1 MTTSSA
7 ELARVDE
14 ENNVFAIE
22 DGVERKVGQYPGV
35 SAEEAL
41 AYFERKFADLLAQ
54 VRLLEQ
60 RVAAK
65 ADPVGLKKAL
75 TKLGADLVEPAAV
88 GDFTDLRRRLSNL
101 NEKISLVAAEKQE
114 ANKEVVLAELAARAA
129 LADKAEAIAG
139 QETSKIQWK
148 NSSAEM
154 TSLFEQWQT
163 SQKSGPKLPKS
174 EADAIWKRFSVART
188 KFESAKRQYFAALDV
203 SNKAV
208 KAKKNE
214 IVSQA
219 EALVQKGADAIS
231 EYRKLLDDWKVSGR
245 SNGKSDDELWARFKA
260 AGDAIYAAKSEVV
273 AIESGEQSA
282 NLAAKLELL
291 AEAAKIDPAKDLT
304 AAKKLLQSIQQRWE
318 KVGRVPK
325 DKLRETEDKLR
336 AIEATV
342 RKVEEDNWRKT
353 DPTAIDRSNSVLS
366 QLHDSIAK
374 LEAELEVAKT
384 SKDKKAIDSASE
396 ALETRKAWLEVVKQ
410 SAN

>member
-1 MTTSSA
+1 LTTSSA

-35 SAEEAL
+35 TPAEAL

-75 TKLGADLVEPAAV
+75 TKLAADLVEPAAV
-88 GDFTDLRRRLSNL
+88 GDFADLRRRLANL
-101 NEKISLVAAEKQE
+101 NEKISAVAAEKQE
-114 ANKEVVLAELAARAA
+114 ANKEIVQAELAARTA
-129 LADKAEAIAG
+129 LAEKAEAIAS
-139 QETSKIQWK
+139 QDSSKIQWK

-154 TSLFEQWQT
+154 NALFEQWQT
-163 SQKSGPKLPKS
+163 NQKNGPKLPKA

-203 SNKAV
+203 TNKAV

-219 EALVQKGADAIS
+219 EALVQKGADAIG
-231 EYRKLLDDWKVSGR
+231 EYRKLLDDWKTSGR

-260 AGDAIYAAKSEVV
+260 AGDAIYAAKSAVV
-273 AIESGEQSA
+273 AVETGEQSA
-282 NLAAKLELL
+282 NLAVKLELL
-291 AEAAKIDPAKDLT
+291 AEASQIDPDKDLA

-318 KVGRVPK
+318 KAGRVPK

-336 AIEATV
+336 AIEAKV
-342 RKVEEDNWRKT
+342 RKTEEENWRKT

-374 LEAELEVAKT
+374 LEAQLEVAK
-384 SKDKKAIDSASE
+384 SSNDKKAIEAAESA
-396 ALETRKAWLEVVKQ
+396 LQTRKAWLEVVAQ
-410 SAN
+410 SSN